1 MRIGV
6 MLSMPGDLTGVA
18 GLVRR
23 AVEAEAAGF
32 ASAWLPQV
40 TGLDALTVLAIAG
53 GATSG
58 IELGTSVVP
67 TYPRHPVMLAGQALT
82 VQDATGGRLALGI
95 GLSHKMMVEGVLGL
109 DYSRPVPHMREY
121 LSVLNGLLAGERVQ
135 MSGTEYRV
143 NAQLAVSNP
152 MKPPVLVAA
161 LGPAMLRLC
170 GRHADGIVTW
180 MGGLPYLRDFAVP
193 ALTEAAKAAGRPAP
207 RVVAMVP
214 VALNGNAETA
224 REAVTAAFRNYG
236 QIPSYRAALD
246 RGGAEGPADVA
257 LAGPEEVIETG
268 LAAYREAG
276 VTDFV
281 AAIPQLPGANPVE
294 AYEAMAAFAR
304 AVR

>member
-6 MLSMPGDLTGVA
+6 MLSMPGDLTGLA

-135 MSGTEYRV
+135 MSGTEI
-143 NAQLAVSNP
+143 
-152 MKPPVLVAA
+152 
-161 LGPAMLRLC
+161 
-170 GRHADGIVTW
+170 GRAHV
-180 MGGLPYLRDFAVP
+180 
-193 ALTEAAKAAGRPAP
+193 
-207 RVVAMVP
+207 
-214 VALNGNAETA
+214 
-224 REAVTAAFRNYG
+224 
-236 QIPSYRAALD
+236 
-246 RGGAEGPADVA
+246 
-257 LAGPEEVIETG
+257 
-268 LAAYREAG
+268 
-276 VTDFV
+276 
-281 AAIPQLPGANPVE
+281 
-294 AYEAMAAFAR
+294 
-304 AVR
+304 